1 LAFVTSSDALEH
13 DQDGSLR
20 VGVLGLWHLGC
31 VTAACLADSGF
42 TVVGVDPDPEVI
54 SELRAGRPP
63 IAEPG
68 LSELISEGQRS
79 GRLRFEGTD
88 GPGLA
93 EVECIWIAFD
103 TPVDDDDRADSDWV
117 IDQAHQALRRA
128 SPGTKVIVSSQLPV
142 GSTGRL
148 AALLAADGRDD
159 FRFACIPENLRLGQA
174 LSSFRSPERVV
185 AGLRDISDR
194 DWLSPLITPF
204 TDHIEWMSIES
215 AEMTK
220 HALNSFL
227 ATSVAFINELAS
239 LCESV
244 GADAAEVS
252 RGLKSD
258 QRIGP
263 RSYLSP
269 GDVFA
274 GGTLARD
281 VSTLIQLNRAYD
293 LPAHL
298 ISGVSASNTAHREW
312 AGRALVTLL
321 GADESARHGEPSL
334 DGKRIAVWGLTYK
347 PGTDTLRRSS
357 ALDLC
362 RWLYEQGATVRAHDP
377 AISALPQTDVSI
389 ELCATEL
396 SAVEG
401 ADALVL
407 CTPWPSY
414 REISPREVIATMR
427 TPIVV
432 DAGGHLSATLGAD
445 PAIQYARV
453 GTRPT

>member
-1 LAFVTSSDALEH
+1 VTDH
-13 DQDGSLR
+13 DTSAQDRHASAR
-20 VGVLGLWHLGC
+20 VAVLGLWHLGC
-31 VTAACLADSGF
+31 VTAACLAESGF
-42 TVVGVDPDPEVI
+42 DVVGVDPDAAI
-54 SELRAGRPP
+54 IAELQAGRPP

-68 LSELISEGQRS
+68 LTELIADGITS
-79 GRLRFEGTD
+79 GHLHFEGTD
-88 GPGLA
+88 GERLGA
-93 EVECIWIAFD
+93 AGYVWVAFD
-103 TPVDDDDRADSDWV
+103 TPVDDDDRADFEWV
-117 IDQAHQALRRA
+117 IDQAHQALRGA
-128 SPGTKVIVSSQLPV
+128 APEAKVIISSQLPV
-142 GSTGRL
+142 GSTARL

-159 FRFACIPENLRLGQA
+159 LRFGCIPENLRLGQA
-174 LSSFRSPERVV
+174 LSVFRSPERVV
-185 AGLRDISDR
+185 AGVRETADR
-194 DWLSPLITPF
+194 EWLAPLITPF
-204 TDHIEWMSIES
+204 TTNIEWMSVES

-220 HALNSFL
+220 HALNGFL

-239 LCESV
+239 LCEAV

-281 VSTLIQLNRAYD
+281 VSTLIRLND
-293 LPAHL
+293 LHGLPSHL

-312 AGRALVTLL
+312 ARHALTVLL
-321 GADESARHGEPSL
+321 GSNEATDGGTPSL
-334 DGKRIAVWGLTYK
+334 AGKRVAIWGLTYK

-357 ALDLC
+357 AIDLC
-362 RWLYEQGATVRAHDP
+362 RWLSEQGAIVRAHDP
-377 AISALPQTDVSI
+377 AISELPDTYANI
-389 ELCATEL
+389 ELYATEL
-396 SAVEG
+396 LAAED
-401 ADALVL
+401 ADAVVL

-414 REISPREVIATMR
+414 RQITPAQLIATVR

-432 DAGGHLSATLGAD
+432 DAGGHLAATLGDD

-453 GTRPT
+453 GTRPA

>member
-1 LAFVTSSDALEH
+1 M
-13 DQDGSLR
+13 R
-20 VGVLGLWHLGC
+20 IGVVGLWHLGC

-54 SELRAGRPP
+54 SGLQSGRPP

-79 GRLRFEGTD
+79 GRLRFEGMD

-93 EVECIWIAFD
+93 EVACIWIAFD
-103 TPVDDDDRADSDWV
+103 TPVDEDDRADSDWV
-117 IDQAHQALRRA
+117 IDQAHRALRHVA
-128 SPGTKVIVSSQLPV
+128 PEAKVIVSSQVPV

-148 AALLAADGRDD
+148 AALLTADGRDD
-159 FRFACIPENLRLGQA
+159 LRFACIPENLRLGQA
-174 LSSFRSPERVV
+174 LRSFRSPERVV
-185 AGLRDISDR
+185 AGVRDASDR
-194 DWLSPLITPF
+194 EWLAPIVTPY
-204 TDHIEWMSIES
+204 TEHIEWMSVES

-220 HALNSFL
+220 HALNGFL

-239 LCESV
+239 LCEVV
-244 GADAAEVS
+244 GADASEVA

-281 VSTLIQLNRAYD
+281 VNTLIRLHHANG
-293 LPAHL
+293 LPSHL
-298 ISGVSASNTAHREW
+298 ISGVNASNTAHRDW
-312 AGRALVTLL
+312 VRHAIVALLEV
-321 GADESARHGEPSL
+321 DESTDGRMPML
-334 DGKRIAVWGLTYK
+334 DGKQVGIWGLTYK

-362 RWLYEQGATVRAHDP
+362 RWLYTQGATVRAHDP
-377 AISALPQTDVSI
+377 AVSALPETEASI
-389 ELCATEL
+389 ELCPTEL
-396 SAVEG
+396 SAADG

-414 REISPREVIATMR
+414 REVSSREVVGTMR
-427 TPIVV
+427 TPIVI
-432 DAGGHLSATLGAD
+432 DAGGYLSSTLGVD
-445 PAIQYARV
+445 PAVQYVRV
-453 GTRPT
+453 GTRPA